1 MDPRARLLR
10 WCLPVVALAMLGA
23 GCSKSAAPTAS
34 PTSTPTSVSTG
45 ADGAAAK
52 QHYLDTVNGL
62 CDKLQTD
69 VIRATQGGSIH
80 IPVAQYLQDWPAH
93 HALLVAFDKAVAAV
107 PVPASAASAAA
118 ALRAYTRYADRLDA
132 ARLTAA
138 HAGET
143 AWTREV
149 AAETSAA
156 SDPSVAARTAAGF
169 ASSCDA
175 R

>member
-1 MDPRARLLR
+1 MDPLARPLR
-10 WCLPVVALAMLGA
+10 WCAPVLAVALLGA
-23 GCSKSAAPTAS
+23 GCSKSASPAASPT
-34 PTSTPTSVSTG
+34 PTSTPTAVSG
-45 ADGAAAK
+45 ATTK

-62 CDKLQTD
+62 CDKLLAD
-69 VIRATQGGSIH
+69 VIKATQGGSVH

-107 PVPASAASAAA
+107 PVPASATSAAA
-118 ALRAYTRYADRLDA
+118 AMRAYTRYADRLDA

-138 HAGET
+138 HAGES

-149 AAETSAA
+149 AGETSAA
-156 SDPSVAARTAAGF
+156 TDPSIAALTTAGF
-169 ASSCDA
+169 GSSCEA